1 MKAIIYANSRT
12 YTIYIDQ
19 PLDISIP
26 LRASKDNVNA
36 WYLPPPKIY
45 PAKVK
50 EWTGSVEQ
58 GAAVN
63 FNTIEFNPHAHGT
76 HTECVGHITKEVHTI
91 NDCLTQF
98 LFVAEVITVVP
109 EPFNGDLIISEKQL
123 RYAIG
128 NKKREAVIIRTLPNT
143 KDKLTQQYAHTNPP
157 YLTEAAAIYLRE
169 KGVKHLL
176 VDTPSVDKE
185 KDGGALLAHKAF
197 WNVDGEIRL
206 DATITELVFVPNSVL
221 DGKYIL
227 NILIAPFENDASPSK
242 PILYKLYDKETP
254 KPQ

>member
-1 MKAIIYANSRT
+1 MKAIIQANSRT

-26 LRASKDNVNA
+26 FRASDDNVNA
-36 WYLPPPKIY
+36 WYLPPPKIV

-50 EWTGSVEQ
+50 GWTGSVKE

-91 NDCLTQF
+91 NKCLTQF

-109 EPFNGDLIISEKQL
+109 ETLNGDFIISEKQL

-128 NKKREAVIIRTLPNT
+128 NKKREAVVIRTLPNT
-143 KDKLTQQYAHTNPP
+143 HDKLSRQYAHTNPP

-176 VDTPSVDKE
+176 VDMPSVDKE
-185 KDGGALLAHKAF
+185 KD
-197 WNVDGEIRL
+197 DGQL
-206 DATITELVFVPNSVL
+206 
-221 DGKYIL
+221 
-227 NILIAPFENDASPSK
+227 
-242 PILYKLYDKETP
+242 
-254 KPQ
+254 

>member
-1 MKAIIYANSRT
+1 MKAIIQANSRT

-36 WYLPPPKIY
+36 WYLPPPKIV

-50 EWTGSVEQ
+50 NWTGSVKA

-76 HTECVGHITKEVHTI
+76 HTECVGHITEEVHTI

-109 EPFNGDLIISEKQL
+109 ETLDADFIISAKQL

-143 KDKLTQQYAHTNPP
+143 IDKLSKQYSHSNPA
-157 YLTEAAAIYLRE
+157 YLTEEAAVYLRE

-176 VDTPSVDKE
+176 IDTPSVDKE
-185 KDGGALLAHKAF
+185 KDDGALLAHKAF
-197 WNVDGEIRL
+197 WNIGGEIRM
-206 DATITELVFVPNSVL
+206 DATITELIYAPNSVL

-242 PILYKLYDKETP
+242 PVLYKLYDKD
-254 KPQ
+254 PQKIK